1 MVFKTEKEISN
12 GLKKLEKATEKIP
25 VKAKAKKETKTSGKK
40 ETHEVKKDEM
50 SVEEKLELIKRNTE
64 EIITE
69 EELIKVLNEKKQP
82 VVYWGTAPTGRPHI
96 GYLLPALKMA
106 DLIRAGFKLKI
117 LLADI
122 HAALD
127 NVPWPILEKRY
138 EYYKTI
144 IPLLLKA
151 IGVDTKN
158 IEFVKGSSFQMKEK
172 YVYDTLKMSSIVSVH
187 DAHKAASDV
196 VKLGDNP
203 KLSGLIYPLMQA
215 LDEVYLE
222 TDAQLGG
229 TDQRKIMVL
238 ARENLP
244 KLGYAPRIEIMNPL
258 IPGLTQGGKMS
269 SSIEDSKI
277 DLLDDEKTIQAK
289 LNKAYCLEG
298 DSNNGLLPFLKFVL
312 MVIKSDKNEKFLVT
326 RSEKFGGN
334 KQYSTYE
341 EIEKDFLNKKL
352 HPMDL
357 KISLAK
363 EISKLL
369 VPIQEHKVELE
380 KIAKDA
386 YSK

>member
-1 MVFKTEKEISN
+1 MIRFIKSFCSVSYMVKTREKTVKEEN
-12 GLKKLEKATEKIP
+12 KKSEL
-25 VKAKAKKETKTSGKK
+25 
-40 ETHEVKKDEM
+40 
-50 SVEEKLELIKRNTE
+50 SVEDRLELIKRNTS

-69 EELIKVLNEKKQP
+69 EELRKVLSEKKQP
-82 VVYWGTAPTGRPHI
+82 VIYWGTAPTGRPHI

-138 EYYKTI
+138 EYYKII
-144 IPLLLKA
+144 IPLLIQS

-158 IEFVKGSSFQMKEK
+158 VEFVRGSSFQMKEK
-172 YVYDTLKMSSIVSVH
+172 YVYDTLKMSSLVSVH
-187 DAHKAASDV
+187 DAHKAASEV
-196 VKLGDNP
+196 VKMGDNP

-244 KLGYAPRIEIMNPL
+244 KVGYAPRIEILNPL

-269 SSIEDSKI
+269 SSVEDSKI
-277 DLLDDEKTIQAK
+277 DLIDDEKTIQTK

-298 DSNNGLLPFLKFVL
+298 DPNNGLLPFLKYVL
-312 MVIKSDKNEKFLVT
+312 MVIKSDNGETFRVERPEKY
-326 RSEKFGGN
+326 GGN
-334 KQYSTYE
+334 KDYASYG
-341 EIEKDFLNKKL
+341 EIEKDFLDKKL

-357 KISLAK
+357 KNTLAK
-363 EISKLL
+363 EIAKLL
-369 VPIQEHKVELE
+369 KPIRDQKEELE
-380 KIAKDA
+380 RIAKEA
-386 YSK
+386 YKK